1 MTRDDLIAA
10 QLHEFPDSRI
20 VTDDEAAW
28 WPMETTEVVV
38 PRVEGKTEQYIAKM
52 KTIMD
57 LRSSQY
63 SWLDFCFRT
72 TRNNDFIRVFYECG
86 WSEDEEKYRWRGCR
100 YGVNPEDYISGYP
113 R

>member
-28 WPMETTEVVV
+28 WPMETTDVIV
-38 PRVEGKTEQYIAKM
+38 PRTGDKTYLYLCSMFNFNNRRTRQYEW
-52 KTIMD
+52 
-57 LRSSQY
+57 LRHCVLY
-63 SWLDFCFRT
+63 PVH
-72 TRNNDFIRVFYECG
+72 VFYECG
-86 WSEDEEKYRWRGCR
+86 WNEDEEKYRWRGCR
-100 YGVNPEDYISGYP
+100 YGVNPEDYIGGYP